1 MKIEWPIRPAV
12 ALSSTS
18 GPQALSSQLH
28 QPESPTRGRT
38 GMNSTQATGRSAG
51 ASPHAATVTG
61 GFITTRRPKSRTM
74 RVTHLQGSW
83 AEAASESASDSE
95 ASSRF
100 QESGHARIFESD
112 MTYQ

>member
-18 GPQALSSQLH
+18 GPQALSSQLY
-28 QPESPTRGRT
+28 QPESPTRSRT

-61 GFITTRRPKSRTM
+61 GFITRRPKSRTM

-83 AEAASESASDSE
+83 PRAEAASESASDSE
-95 ASSRF
+95 ASSRLNLATP
-100 QESGHARIFESD
+100 EYSNR
-112 MTYQ
+112 T

>member
-28 QPESPTRGRT
+28 QPESPTRSRT
-38 GMNSTQATGRSAG
+38 QAGMNSTQATGRSAG

-83 AEAASESASDSE
+83 PGAEAASESASDSE
-95 ASSRF
+95 ASSRLNLATP
-100 QESGHARIFESD
+100 EYSNR
-112 MTYQ
+112 T

>member
-18 GPQALSSQLH
+18 GPQALSSQLY
-28 QPESPTRGRT
+28 QPESPTRSRT
-38 GMNSTQATGRSAG
+38 GMNSTQATVCTTGRSAG

-61 GFITTRRPKSRTM
+61 GFITRRPKSRTM

-83 AEAASESASDSE
+83 PGAEAASESASDSE
-95 ASSRF
+95 ASSRLNLATP
-100 QESGHARIFESD
+100 EYSNR
-112 MTYQ
+112 T